1 MMIRFALTL
10 AASLALGCSAL
21 AQTSAPPRPV
31 LKAEATVTGDLVRI
45 GDLIENAGMI
55 AGEPIFR
62 SPDLGMTGMVP
73 ATAVVEAV
81 RAHALIGLDTAGL
94 TDVKVT
100 RAARM
105 IPASAIEEEVARA
118 LAEQYQ

>member
-81 RAHALIGLDTAGL
+81 RARALIGFVFVGL
-94 TDVKVT
+94 FVVLVS
-100 RAARM
+100 RAVRLF
-105 IPASAIEEEVARA
+105 SVCVFVV
-118 LAEQYQ
+118 